1 MRLPARHTAESIQC
15 HTATTEVKKGKWALA
30 RPEPYY
36 MWSRRWTLA
45 WAVFTGKADALFWI
59 KQ

>member
-1 MRLPARHTAESIQC
+1 MKTPARHTAEAIQS
-15 HTATTEVKKGKWALA
+15 HTETAEFNGKWYLA

-36 MWSRRWTLA
+36 LWARRFTLA